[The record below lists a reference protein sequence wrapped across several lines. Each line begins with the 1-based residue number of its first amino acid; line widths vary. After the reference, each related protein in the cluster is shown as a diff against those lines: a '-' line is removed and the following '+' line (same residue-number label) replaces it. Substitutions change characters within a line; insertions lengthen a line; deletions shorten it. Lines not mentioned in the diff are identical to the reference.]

1 MSGMSQKIIN
11 SYIIGKLIMFRL
23 FLVPCHAALEPEA
36 KGKISNADPV
46 FTDKV
51 WYFVHCG
58 FFAVILI
65 S

>member
-23 FLVPCHAALEPEA
+23 FLVPCQAALEPEA

-46 FTDKV
+46 FT
-51 WYFVHCG
+51 
-58 FFAVILI
+58 
-65 S
+65 